1 MPPPKK
7 FLTDEEMAA
16 LEQQPSAGPPAFI
29 PDEAAAPQ
37 PQPELSGIASAS
49 QAPPPSR
56 ELQPATKAQSAGRGS
71 LAYGSFNFG
80 DEISAGVGA
89 GLYGLAKGVR
99 SILPG
104 GVPEDAPSVGDVY
117 SRILEG
123 ERTAYDSAKSA
134 HPAFYHGAGI
144 ATSALQVPGV
154 AKLGQVSNAARIAQ
168 LAATGG
174 VTAGLAA
181 AGEQEGGI
189 GDRLGHGAR
198 GAVYGALLAPAGD
211 AAVRGLGALSG
222 SIAAGARRVAGNA
235 LSRVAG
241 GIQRDVAAA
250 GGSRAF
256 EEAGLEG
263 FQRGLIRPFDYLPGA
278 IERQADRVAGLA
290 RQSTDDIVNAI
301 DDAGARISVQP
312 IKQAFLNAS
321 SKLRQFEDANPA
333 ALSKMDGIIR
343 GLEKNADAA
352 GTVSARTLQTAKEV
366 IDDWIKTWDPFGK
379 SGLAQGLNKSLYGA
393 VREAQ
398 EVAVEAGSGT
408 AGRAVYE
415 TAKRSSSLAQKLEG
429 FQDSYARRQANALS
443 TVGGLH
449 GALGSMAGIAQAIAS
464 GDPLQGLAYYAG
476 TRFLTSPRTAAIG
489 ALGAQKAAS
498 VLPAYAQSAVNP
510 MLARSAAQ
518 AIVASLEDR

>member
-29 PDEAAAPQ
+29 PDEAAASPQ
-37 PQPELSGIASAS
+37 PGLAGIASAS

-56 ELQPATKAQSAGRGS
+56 ALQPVTKAQSAGRGS

-123 ERTAYDSAKSA
+123 ERTAYDSAAAA
-134 HPAFYHGAGI
+134 HPAYYHGAGI

-154 AKLGQVSNAARIAQ
+154 AKLGQLSNAARIAK
-168 LAATGG
+168 LAQQGAI
-174 VTAGLAA
+174 TAGLAS
-181 AGEQEGGI
+181 AGASEGGL
-189 GDRLGHGAR
+189 GERLGQGAQ

-222 SIAAGARRVAGNA
+222 SIAAGARRLAGNT

-250 GGSRAF
+250 GGSRGF
-256 EEAGLEG
+256 EEAGREG
-263 FQRGLIRPFDYLPGA
+263 FERGLIRPWDFLPGA
-278 IERQADRVAGLA
+278 MERQAARVADLA
-290 RQSTDDIVNAI
+290 RQSTDDIVSAI

-343 GLEKNADAA
+343 GLEKNADAS
-352 GTVSARTLQTAKEV
+352 GTVSARTLQTAKET

-379 SGLAQGLNKSLYGA
+379 SGLAQGLHKSLYGA

-398 EVAVEAGSGT
+398 EIAVEAGAGP
-408 AGRAVYE
+408 AGRAAYE
-415 TAKRSSSLAQKLEG
+415 TAKKSSSLARTLEG
-429 FQDSYARRQANALS
+429 FEDSYARRQGNQLS
-443 TVGGLH
+443 GVGGLH
-449 GALGSMAGIAQAIAS
+449 GAIGLTAGLGQAISS
-464 GDPLQGLAYYAG
+464 GDPLRGLATYAG
-476 TRFLTSPRTAAIG
+476 MRFLTSPRTAALS
-489 ALGAQKAAS
+489 ALGVERAARA
-498 VLPAYAQSAVNP
+498 LPAYAQSSLNP
-510 MLARSAAQ
+510 VLARSAAQ